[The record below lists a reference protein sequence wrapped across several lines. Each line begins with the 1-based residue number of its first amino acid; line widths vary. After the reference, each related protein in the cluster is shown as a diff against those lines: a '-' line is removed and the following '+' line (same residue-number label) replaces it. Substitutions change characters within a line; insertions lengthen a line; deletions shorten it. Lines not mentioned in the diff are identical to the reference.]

1 MLRLILKQTNW
12 SVLGAV
18 FGFAVGFFIKIYLV
32 NKVGLLSYGSYVI
45 GQTMAST
52 FDTFLA
58 IGIPY
63 VIIRYIP
70 SFLEKDKGK
79 AMSLAAFSLK
89 YSLIIGSLFAILI
102 FCLSDEIATVVY
114 RKEGISFILSLMALY
129 IPLSL
134 YMGMITALYRAV
146 LKVKEIII
154 YGTILS
160 VSVRA
165 ILTFVI
171 FQFTTDISYFIFI
184 ELFTQILTL
193 SILTLNFHRNE
204 FALNYPVNLKLCE
217 ESSLLDYGKQ
227 MFLNSVVMF
236 LGGQSLAFLIGIYL
250 PSDQVGAYGILIT
263 FANLTVFLL
272 INLNRIFAPA
282 ISKLYDD
289 NKIEELNELYK
300 KTTFIINVIT
310 VPFAVLLMLFSS
322 EVLSLYGEEM
332 KNYNFYLII
341 LMLGSIISLSAGS
354 SGTIM
359 VMAGLERKNLKI
371 QFIKALL
378 TIGLAIILIPIYS
391 FNAVVFLYVGC
402 MIFLNVFQLIYI
414 YINIRI
420 SPFSTDLL
428 YVYLIASPVIVYSLL
443 NTEQFQLLDFFIIPI
458 GFMTLY
464 LILLKKP
471 ILEIV
476 KLMR

>member
-1 MLRLILKQTNW
+1 
-12 SVLGAV
+12 
-18 FGFAVGFFIKIYLV
+18 
-32 NKVGLLSYGSYVI
+32 
-45 GQTMAST
+45 
-52 FDTFLA
+52 
-58 IGIPY
+58 
-63 VIIRYIP
+63 
-70 SFLEKDKGK
+70 
-79 AMSLAAFSLK
+79 

>member
-1 MLRLILKQTNW
+1 
-12 SVLGAV
+12 
-18 FGFAVGFFIKIYLV
+18 
-32 NKVGLLSYGSYVI
+32 
-45 GQTMAST
+45 
-52 FDTFLA
+52 
-58 IGIPY
+58 
-63 VIIRYIP
+63 
-70 SFLEKDKGK
+70 
-79 AMSLAAFSLK
+79 
-89 YSLIIGSLFAILI
+89 
-102 FCLSDEIATVVY
+102 
-114 RKEGISFILSLMALY
+114 
-129 IPLSL
+129 
-134 YMGMITALYRAV
+134 
-146 LKVKEIII
+146 
-154 YGTILS
+154 
-160 VSVRA
+160 
-165 ILTFVI
+165 
-171 FQFTTDISYFIFI
+171 
-184 ELFTQILTL
+184 
-193 SILTLNFHRNE
+193 
-204 FALNYPVNLKLCE
+204 
-217 ESSLLDYGKQ
+217 
-227 MFLNSVVMF
+227 MF

-289 NKIEELNELYK
+289 NKIDELNKLYK

-359 VMAGLERKNLKI
+359 VMAGLERKNLKL

-402 MIFLNVFQLIYI
+402 MIFLNAFQLIYI

-428 YVYLIASPVIVYSLL
+428 YVYLLASPVIVYSLL

-476 KLMR
+476 KLMK